1 MRRAFG
7 DAILPSVC
15 KQGEAKADLEKHL
28 PQNPKLPAIAAR
40 GSPVLVPVPACIPN
54 GLGGLL
60 ASYKPLPLSSC
71 SGEPAGVSQL
81 PAKL

>member
-1 MRRAFG
+1 MQFCPAYVSREKRRQTWRSTC
-7 DAILPSVC
+7 P
-15 KQGEAKADLEKHL
+15 K
-28 PQNPKLPAIAAR
+28 NPKLPAIAAR
-40 GSPVLVPVPACIPN
+40 GSPVLVPECIPN